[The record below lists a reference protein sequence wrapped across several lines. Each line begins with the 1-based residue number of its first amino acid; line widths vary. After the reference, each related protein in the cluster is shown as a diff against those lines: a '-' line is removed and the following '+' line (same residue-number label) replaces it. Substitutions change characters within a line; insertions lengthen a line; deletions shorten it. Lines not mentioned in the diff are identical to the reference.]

1 MKGDPLPEKDHVSR
15 YCSAVH
21 CTENGRITGTAFQLR
36 QKDGYLSV
44 NWLEFLQ
51 LYNRKNEIREI
62 RKVLGS
68 KLALGAKALIAVLNV
83 GEIIEYVRSNSPDA
97 RKLIVLHEPEEND
110 LSHSG
115 VYGYDYGDILIAEL
129 IAEMVQELYP
139 AKEPE

>member
-51 LYNRKNEIREI
+51 LYNRKNEIH
-62 RKVLGS
+62 K
-68 KLALGAKALIAVLNV
+68 
-83 GEIIEYVRSNSPDA
+83 
-97 RKLIVLHEPEEND
+97 
-110 LSHSG
+110 
-115 VYGYDYGDILIAEL
+115 
-129 IAEMVQELYP
+129 
-139 AKEPE
+139 